1 MMTFNLLFHVHT
13 RASFDSM
20 MSPRTILRFCRDNNI
35 HAVAITDH
43 DSLAGNVEAQ
53 RLASTYGVIVIPAVE
68 ISTNAGDIVALFV
81 SQAPTTRDIRETLRF
96 IHATPRG
103 LSVLPHPARGHDMPS
118 IPLDEIDLV
127 ETANARCSTEDNQMA
142 ESLAARHDKPAL
154 VGADAHIPG
163 ELGSALNQFDVAKPP
178 ADLDELHSM
187 LVGAPRSFTF
197 SRSPVRYAAMSRAIK
212 GVKRRQPLTLF
223 SACRT
228 ILREEANRRLWRV
241 KRKAGVE

>member
-1 MMTFNLLFHVHT
+1 MTFNLLFHVHT

-43 DSLAGNVEAQ
+43 DSLAGSEEAQ
-53 RLASTYGVIVIPAVE
+53 RLASTCGVIVIPAVE

-81 SQAPTTRDIRETLRF
+81 SQSPATRDIRETLRF
-96 IHATPRG
+96 IHAAPRG
-103 LSVLPHPARGHDMPS
+103 LAVLPHPARSHDLAS
-118 IPLDEIDLV
+118 IPLDEIDLI
-127 ETANARCSTEDNQMA
+127 ETANARCSADDNKMA
-142 ESLAARHDKPAL
+142 ESLAAKYGKPTL

-163 ELGSALNQFDVAKPP
+163 ELGAALNHFDVATPP
-178 ADLDELHSM
+178 TDLDQLHSM
-187 LVGAPRSFTF
+187 LVRSPRSFTF

-212 GVKRRQPLTLF
+212 GFKRRQPLTLF